1 MSFFINNNNSS
12 RPGPLNGNWTN
23 GLCEKALI
31 ETTKVFDAALLQTT
45 ETGVVL
51 PLTDYNPENPTM
63 PLTFVSSEA
72 DPNNP
77 ATISDVVISRLSDRP
92 NFANVT
98 GTVTIPVIVTYRD
111 AAGILGTA
119 NSVVTYP
126 INALL
131 YVPQPS
137 LNPVTIDVNAQFRS
151 QIGTYTAENTFT
163 VTGCLQ
169 IIIKVVAT
177 VMLLIPTYGY
187 PCLPP
192 VQVGE
197 TNACPGIFEQP
208 IFPGTIR
215 PGSTVNLTSTTGQ

>member
-1 MSFFINNNNSS
+1 MSFFINNNNPS
-12 RPGPLNGNWTN
+12 RPGPLNGNVTA

-31 ETTKVFDAALLQTT
+31 ETQKVFDAALLQTT

-51 PLTDYNPENPTM
+51 PVTDYTPADPTF
-63 PLTFVSSEA
+63 PLTFVSTEA

-77 ATISDVVISRLSDRP
+77 ATISNVVISRLSDRP

-111 AAGILGTA
+111 ATGILGTA
-119 NSVVTYP
+119 TSTYTYP

-137 LNPVTIDVNAQFRS
+137 LNPVSIEVTAQFRS
-151 QIGTYTAENTFT
+151 QIGAYTADNTFT

-187 PCLPP
+187 PCLPG

-197 TNACPGIFEQP
+197 TNSCPGIFEQP

-215 PGSTVNLTSTTGQ
+215 PGSTVNLTSTTNQ

>member
-1 MSFFINNNNSS
+1 MSFFINNNNPN
-12 RPGPLNGNWTN
+12 RPGPLNGNATN

-31 ETTKVFDAALLQTT
+31 ETTKVFDTALLQTT

-51 PLTDYNPENPTM
+51 PLSNYNPANPTL
-63 PLTFVSSEA
+63 PLTFVSTEA
-72 DPNNP
+72 DPANP
-77 ATISDVVISRLSDRP
+77 ATISNVVISRLSDRP

-111 AAGILGTA
+111 SAGIVGTA
-119 NSVVTYP
+119 TSTYTYP

-137 LNPVTIDVNAQFRS
+137 LNPVSITVNAQFRS
-151 QIGTYTAENTFT
+151 QIGSYTAENTFT

-187 PCLPP
+187 PCLPG

-215 PGSTVNLTSTTGQ
+215 PGSSVNLNSTTGQ